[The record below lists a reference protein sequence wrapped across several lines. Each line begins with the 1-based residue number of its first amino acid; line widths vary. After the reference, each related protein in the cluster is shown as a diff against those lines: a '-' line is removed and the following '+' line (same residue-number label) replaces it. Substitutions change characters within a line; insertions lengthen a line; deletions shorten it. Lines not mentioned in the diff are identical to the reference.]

1 MAEIKLVD
9 PFDNP
14 DFKPSAPAVVNQTSA
29 VSSEG
34 VIKDP
39 FDDPNFSLTAAPKT
53 TQKLLEQKPVE
64 AMEISPGVQ
73 AQLGTTDD
81 LQEQAIIF
89 AKNVFPNM
97 PLKDAMSRISRQG
110 DRLIYLDTDGQTKYA
125 TPELFRSPVAPG
137 EEGGLQNPI
146 NMDRLGQRAIQS
158 ISNYSSRLPEEIVTE
173 TLDKRFFNLL
183 PTGARQVATGLT
195 QGVAGYP
202 RQIVGN
208 ILSDQQNI
216 FKPDFSETLRSI
228 SEGGISGAF
237 SQGLERL
244 TGVRN
249 RLNIGRPDARQLR
262 NPAVRNEIQERQAAF
277 EETGVTPTLS
287 QVTNLPSMR
296 VTERQLNRQSDALP
310 KFQEIYAAQEKQIS
324 EAANKLINK
333 LGSPDTF
340 DSLRALSQTSQNII
354 EEAIETRAA
363 EAGVFY
369 KKAFAKPIDI
379 DTGKLQGLQ
388 LLIDERM
395 SSVRGP
401 SKFFKETTS
410 EKGTVVEETAKG
422 RGVETYNELDKVK
435 NWLFDTVEEVDANG
449 NVSMRLQPVTDLQ
462 QLHSVKEQI
471 DARLEDIADKGTSA
485 EKRAAGSLKSVRAK
499 LIDILSESSPDYAQA
514 NKKFSELSK
523 PIDDLLDGKIGALAK
538 LNPSKGDFRPDAL
551 NFILKAKMISDPA
564 SIAKVKKQVLS
575 QPNGDKVWDDS
586 VASWMSGILSDAQE
600 KAPLEM
606 ANVSLSRKLRQQ
618 LFGSQ
623 KQRDAILQAV
633 GASRFKAFETF
644 FKVLESVE
652 KTLPVGSQTATDI
665 NADFTSPI
673 AKFFGDALQLKK
685 VVNPGEII
693 QNISASLNVDRLSS
707 LFTTREGLKEL
718 DKFKALGTK
727 GNAAISVLGRILQSL
742 STGSIREGMEDENQV
757 TRPAVPQ

>member
-110 DRLIYLDTDGQTKYA
+110 DRLVYLDTDGQTKYA

-262 NPAVRNEIQERQAAF
+262 NPAVRNEMQERQAAF

-296 VTERQLNRQSDALP
+296 ITERQLNRQADALP
-310 KFQEIYAAQEKQIS
+310 KFKEIYDAQEKQIS
-324 EAANKLINK
+324 ESANKLINR
-333 LGSPDTF
+333 LGSPDSF

-354 EEAIETRAA
+354 EEAIQTRAT
-363 EAGVFY
+363 EAGKLY
-369 KKAFAKPIDI
+369 KKAFETPTIV
-379 DTGKLQGLQ
+379 DTTGL
-388 LLIDERM
+388 LDLIEKRM
-395 SSVRGP
+395 NSVRGP
-401 SKFFKETTS
+401 SKVFREGTS
-410 EKGTVVEETAKG
+410 ETGTIVETGKG
-422 RGVETYNELDKVK
+422 RGVQTYRELDTIK
-435 NWLFDTVEEVDANG
+435 NLLFDTVEEVDANG
-449 NVSMRLQPVTDLQ
+449 NVSMRLQPVTDLE
-462 QLHSVKEQI
+462 QLHSIKEQI
-471 DARLEDIADKGTSA
+471 DARLEDITAKGTSA
-485 EKRAAGSLKSVRAK
+485 EKRAAGSLKSVRTI
-499 LIDILSESSPDYAQA
+499 LIDALNKSNPNYAEA